1 MGLHCGCSSEGPLRV
16 LRFFGCQ
23 VRLAAKLGIF
33 RQTLWHFRKKIFMAD
48 DHHQRLIVFRHV
60 PNLDFMTIVSL
71 HVKRILVS
79 PLFHLQ
85 SPLFVIRIYYAFGHY
100 LQGLP
105 ADICSFLFIIL
116 YLKIVKTSL
125 IQLNSKKNYC
135 RFYAHGFFLSMNNNN
150 KKN

>member
-1 MGLHCGCSSEGPLRV
+1 MTFISIISLPFFSTLDFLRKSGVALPHWCSSEGPLRV

-105 ADICSFLFIIL
+105 ADTCSALFYHFIFKNRKNIP
-116 YLKIVKTSL
+116 
-125 IQLNSKKNYC
+125 NSN
-135 RFYAHGFFLSMNNNN
+135 
-150 KKN
+150 

>member
-1 MGLHCGCSSEGPLRV
+1 M
-16 LRFFGCQ
+16 
-23 VRLAAKLGIF
+23 AAKYDLQLNWESLDRPYGISE
-33 RQTLWHFRKKIFMAD
+33 KKIFMAD

-100 LQGLP
+100 LPGLP
-105 ADICSFLFIIL
+105 ADTCSFLFIIL
-116 YLKIVKTSL
+116 YLKIVKISL
-125 IQLNSKKNYC
+125 MQLNSKKNFC
-135 RFYAHGFFLSMNNNN
+135 RFYAQGFYLSMNNNN
-150 KKN
+150 KKIDYYFMMPMLHA